1 MENNNRIP
9 VVAIL
14 GHVDHGKT
22 TILDKIRN
30 TNVQNKEVG
39 GITQKISAFTI
50 LSKDSRKITFI
61 DTPGHE
67 AFDLMRVRGGS
78 IADVV
83 LLIVAAD
90 DGVQPQTEESIEII
104 KSSKAKPIVVINK
117 VDLPD
122 INIEKIKRDI
132 SNRGLLLEGL
142 GGNIPVVQ
150 VSGKTGLGID
160 LLLETISLVVDV
172 EGYID
177 RDILPDSVI
186 GSGVVLETVK
196 DKSKGLVSSMILL
209 QGSMKASNFIGYRS
223 GKEIVIE
230 KIKGLITEEN
240 EVIESMTQGYG
251 GRILGLSQVI
261 EPGSVIYVMDKKE
274 EKVLQKYITIKEQQE
289 EIEQMSTDNF
299 ASFFGLKQTDT
310 TDVKKLKVIIKSSS
324 EGALEA
330 IKKSIE
336 KLNTEEA
343 KVEIIRSGIGDI
355 SLNDVEHAI
364 VTKSIILGF
373 EVSTDNGVEPL
384 ALQKRVLVRT
394 YNIIYKLV
402 DEVSDVL
409 TSLAAGDEV
418 EEEIGNAIIKQIF
431 TLTNGSQVIGCR
443 MEKGVV
449 KKGCKVY
456 IVRDDEILVEAR
468 IDSLRHNKD
477 TITEAKNGQDFG
489 AILDKN
495 VEAKE
500 GDALYCY
507 KVIK

>member
-1 MENNNRIP
+1 MENNRVP

-50 LSKDSRKITFI
+50 DSNNRKITFI

-83 LLIVAAD
+83 LLIVAGD
-90 DGVQPQTEESIEII
+90 DGLQPQTEESIEII
-104 KSSKAKPIVVINK
+104 KASKAHPIVVINK

-122 INIEKIKRDI
+122 VNIEKIKRDVA
-132 SNRGLLLEGL
+132 NRGLLLEGL
-142 GGNIPVVQ
+142 GGNVPVVQ

-172 EGYID
+172 EGLVE
-177 RDILPDSVI
+177 REVLPESVI
-186 GSGVVLETVK
+186 GSGVVLETIK

-209 QGSMKASNFIGYRS
+209 QGSMKPTNFVGYKS
-223 GKEIVIE
+223 KNGLVVE
-230 KIKGLITEEN
+230 KVKGLITEEGN
-240 EVIESMTQGYG
+240 IMESMAQGYG
-251 GRILGLSQVI
+251 GRILGLSEVI
-261 EPGSVIYVMDKKE
+261 EPGSVIYVMEKKDEKTLEKHISIIEQKE
-274 EKVLQKYITIKEQQE
+274 EV
-289 EIEQMSTDNF
+289 EQMSADNF
-299 ASFFGLKQTDT
+299 ASFFGLKTSTDT
-310 TDVKKLKVIIKSSS
+310 EVKKLKVIINSSS

-343 KVEIIRSGIGDI
+343 KVEVVKSGIGDI

-373 EVSTDNGVEPL
+373 EVSIENEVEQL
-384 ALQKRVLVRT
+384 AMQKRVLVRT
-394 YNIIYKLV
+394 YDIIYKLV

-409 TSLAAGDEV
+409 QSLANGGEV
-418 EEEIGNAIIKQIF
+418 EEEIGNAVIKQIF

-456 IVRDDEILVEAR
+456 IVRGDEIIVEAR
-468 IDSLRHNKD
+468 IDSLRHQKD

-495 VEAKE
+495 VEAVE
-500 GDALYCY
+500 GDSLYCY
-507 KVIK
+507 KIIK